1 MSTNKVLKKSLKK
14 TYGCLAIS
22 LLSMALILP
31 ESRDK
36 TADSIVAITVNFQL
50 IVVVTI
56 DMDTIVVSNEN
67 KFLKKSPAWD
77 LLTWHLRIK
86 SLL

>member
-1 MSTNKVLKKSLKK
+1 
-14 TYGCLAIS
+14 
-22 LLSMALILP
+22 MALILP

-67 KFLKKSPAWD
+67 EFLKKRA
-77 LLTWHLRIK
+77 LLGIC
-86 SLL
+86 

>member
-67 KFLKKSPAWD
+67 KFLKKRA
-77 LLTWHLRIK
+77 LLGIC
-86 SLL
+86 